1 MMDFNRAPVVPV
13 LYFVEDYEA
22 EEYRFWIAGPSGV
35 GPVQVVSAEE
45 IAVRNEAAQSLNIEV
60 RRASEVPA
68 S

>member
-35 GPVQVVSAEE
+35 GPVLTVGPEE
-45 IAVRNEAAQSLNIEV
+45 MTARNEAAQSLNIEV